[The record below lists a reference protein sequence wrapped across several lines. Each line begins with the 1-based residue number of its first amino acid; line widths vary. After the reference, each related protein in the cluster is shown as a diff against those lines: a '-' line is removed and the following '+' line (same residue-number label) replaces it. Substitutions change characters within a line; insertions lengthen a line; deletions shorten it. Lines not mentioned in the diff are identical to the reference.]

1 MGRRSRG
8 RQKGGKSTD
17 GRPGLKR
24 LGQLDIQARERNSPE
39 AKVRRWLRD
48 NQHAVV
54 QVQPGDTGI
63 LSALPENVR
72 VAVAR
77 REVEGTRL
85 VLPRREAPKAKPRRP
100 LSDKEKRAIKV
111 RDFLRTMGNGGDLP
125 HIVKINGSRI
135 AFAGLSEQ
143 DQEGVAKVV
152 TGQADPR
159 QLQGRAMVFAKKLWK
174 PTAHLRQ

>member
-1 MGRRSRG
+1 M
-8 RQKGGKSTD
+8 
-17 GRPGLKR
+17 
-24 LGQLDIQARERNSPE
+24 LGQLDAQARARNGPE

-54 QVQPGDTGI
+54 QVQPGDTAI

-77 REVEGTRL
+77 REVEGARFVRPRRL
-85 VLPRREAPKAKPRRP
+85 VPEAKPRL

-125 HIVKINGSRI
+125 HIVSISGSRI

-152 TGQADPR
+152 TSQADPR